1 MELLLIRHALPIRIE
16 GEEGTAADPEL
27 ADLGHE
33 QARALAHYLAGE
45 HVDRL
50 YVSPL
55 QRALQT
61 AAPVAD
67 KLGLEMIV
75 DEELAEFDR
84 HSHFYIP
91 IEELK
96 QEKDERWDD
105 LVEGRWGVDGEV
117 DPSTFKAVVVE
128 AVERVIKANAGKTV
142 AIVCHGGVINAYVG
156 KILGIR
162 EQEMFFLPPNTS
174 LNTIRVT
181 GDERAVWFLADDTHL
196 TQPELFDDAVHQPA
210 YTPAAPDTKEH
221 DRGREVPLA

>member
-1 MELLLIRHALPIRIE
+1 MELLLIRHALPVRIE

-33 QARALAHYLAGE
+33 QSRALADYLAGE
-45 HVDRL
+45 HIDVL

-55 QRALQT
+55 RRARQT
-61 AAPVAD
+61 AEPVAAR
-67 KLGLEMIV
+67 LGLDVIV

-117 DPSTFKAVVVE
+117 DPATFKAVVVA
-128 AVERVIKANAGKTV
+128 AVERVIKAHPGKAV
-142 AIVCHGGVINAYVG
+142 AIVCHGGVINAYFAHV
-156 KILGIR
+156 LDL
-162 EQEMFFLPPNTS
+162 EFPMFF
-174 LNTIRVT
+174 
-181 GDERAVWFLADDTHL
+181 E
-196 TQPELFDDAVHQPA
+196 PA
-210 YTPAAPDTKEH
+210 YTSISRVLASSAGQRQVKSINEH
-221 DRGREVPLA
+221 AHVRSLI

>member
-33 QARALAHYLAGE
+33 QARALADYLAGE
-45 HVDRL
+45 RVDVL
-50 YVSPL
+50 YTSPL
-55 QRALQT
+55 RRALQT
-61 AAPVAD
+61 AGPVAAQ
-67 KLGLEMIV
+67 LGLETIV

-117 DPSTFKAVVVE
+117 DPATFKAVVVE
-128 AVERVIKANAGKTV
+128 AVERVIAAHPGKTV
-142 AIVCHGGVINAYVG
+142 AIVCHGGVINAYYAH
-156 KILGIR
+156 LLDL
-162 EQEMFFLPPNTS
+162 EFPMFF
-174 LNTIRVT
+174 
-181 GDERAVWFLADDTHL
+181 E
-196 TQPELFDDAVHQPA
+196 PA
-210 YTPAAPDTKEH
+210 YTSISRVLASSAGQRQVKSINEH
-221 DRGREVPLA
+221 GHVRALI

>member
-33 QARALAHYLAGE
+33 QARALADYLAGE
-45 HVDRL
+45 RVDVL
-50 YVSPL
+50 YTSPL
-55 QRALQT
+55 RRALQT
-61 AAPVAD
+61 AEPVAAQ
-67 KLGLEMIV
+67 LGLETIV

-117 DPSTFKAVVVE
+117 DPATFKAVVVE
-128 AVERVIKANAGKTV
+128 AVERVIAAHPGKTV
-142 AIVCHGGVINAYVG
+142 AIVCHGGVINAYFAH
-156 KILGIR
+156 LLDL
-162 EQEMFFLPPNTS
+162 EFPMFF
-174 LNTIRVT
+174 
-181 GDERAVWFLADDTHL
+181 E
-196 TQPELFDDAVHQPA
+196 PA
-210 YTPAAPDTKEH
+210 YTSISRVLASSAGQRQVKSINEH
-221 DRGREVPLA
+221 AHVRALI